1 VSSGL
6 RPKENSREEKSL
18 HRGANRRIL
27 KELDAGTAATELAR
41 RHGIHANTIRQWRD
55 KYAGLETS
63 DLARLKQ
70 LEAESARKDRV
81 IARLTMEVDAVREL
95 IAKNGWSPRGEKKR

>member
-1 VSSGL
+1 V
-6 RPKENSREEKSL
+6 KKSRFTE
-18 HRGANRRIL
+18 AQIVAIL

-41 RHGIHANTIRQWRD
+41 RHGIHANTIRQGRD

-63 DLARLKQ
+63 DLTRLRQ

-81 IARLTMEVDAVREL
+81 IVCTPPPSVNQRAPSGPFVISQGSLVHDGSR
-95 IAKNGWSPRGEKKR
+95 SPESRIR